1 MFVVCTSCQDVFK
14 ITSSHLAVAQGLVCC
29 GGCRNVF
36 DATASLYDTQDEAG
50 IAVLRIRAAEQEI
63 NDVAEVVVAN
73 RDKKAPVEK
82 IDAEADV
89 QAKET
94 QDETQNEP
102 ETEVEEAAPD
112 EAPSTDNESDEQPDV
127 DAVTQHPGV
136 ERAAEAAVLSEE
148 PEQKRVNI
156 SNKVWWGAA
165 ASVFLSFLIAGQFVW
180 KERAQLAAES
190 NLRPWMERYCA
201 VLNCELPLRRDI
213 SKIAILEREIKDH
226 PRVKNALLV
235 SATILNDASFPQTY
249 PVFEVS
255 FSDVS
260 GTPVSVRRF
269 EPDEYLPEDQIDG
282 QGFQPGEK
290 THLVLEVVDPG
301 KQAVSFQLEFL

>member
-73 RDKKAPVEK
+73 SDKKALVEK
-82 IDAEADV
+82 TDVNAEIDSKEA
-89 QAKET
+89 
-94 QDETQNEP
+94 
-102 ETEVEEAAPD
+102 ETEVEEVDVEATD
-112 EAPSTDNESDEQPDV
+112 EAPSTDNKLEEQPDA
-127 DAVTQHPGV
+127 DEVTQLPGV
-136 ERAAEAAVLSEE
+136 ERAAEAAILSEE

-156 SNKVWWGAA
+156 SSKVWWGAA
-165 ASVFLSFLIAGQFVW
+165 ASVFLSFLIAGQYVW
-180 KERAQLAAES
+180 KERSQLAADS

-201 VLNCELPLRRDI
+201 VINCELPLRKDL

-235 SATILNDASFPQTY
+235 SATILNDASFVQTY

-269 EPDEYLPEDQIDG
+269 EPDEYLPDDQNAD